1 LGRVSYVL
9 YRILSVFE
17 CILTYFDGYSCVFR
31 RKTRGFGCSLRVFS
45 CILDDSEWILPY
57 FSVKLEVSASQGPP
71 LWVAKGVQGGSDAE
85 KCSKRPYLTIK

>member
-1 LGRVSYVL
+1 MSYVL

-45 CILDDSEWILPY
+45 CIFDDSDRFLQY

-71 LWVAKGVQGGSDAE
+71 YGSPKGSREAPMPKSALNGLV
-85 KCSKRPYLTIK
+85 